1 MYLRELT
8 QDFILNGKA
17 LTIAVFFII
26 RKKLPLN
33 TYELTLHIQG
43 ILYNYKFKKRDH
55 RLRLSCKQKK

>member
-8 QDFILNGKA
+8 QDFMLNGKA
-17 LTIAVFFII
+17 LTIAIFFII

-43 ILYNYKFKKRDH
+43 ILYN
-55 RLRLSCKQKK
+55 